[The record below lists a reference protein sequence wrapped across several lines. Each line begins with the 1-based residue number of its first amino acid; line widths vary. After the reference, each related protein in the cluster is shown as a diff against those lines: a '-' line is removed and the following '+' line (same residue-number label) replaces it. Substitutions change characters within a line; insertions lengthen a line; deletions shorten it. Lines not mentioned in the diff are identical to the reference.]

1 MHRDSFGAS
10 QSFLQLLIF
19 QLCQLVL
26 ELVLVDIDPQVVW
39 GADSLADLVR
49 DFHLFPDGIHLC
61 VDILDVAAGNE
72 NGNKRPSLSMVMEQ
86 TRRGWSSQF
95 PMDPFHGI

>member
-1 MHRDSFGAS
+1 MYRDSFGAS

-26 ELVLVDIDPQVVW
+26 ELVLVDIDPQIVW
-39 GADSLADLVR
+39 RTDSLADLVR
-49 DFHLFPDGIHLC
+49 DFHLFPDGIHLS

-72 NGNKRPSLSMVMEQ
+72 SGIKRLFFSKIMSQM
-86 TRRGWSSQF
+86 RRG
-95 PMDPFHGI
+95 